1 MIRAA
6 SARVVIAVVA
16 VVGVLLDQ
24 WTKYLAVAHLD
35 PLNPPVFLGGF
46 VTLRLIRNPGAAFS
60 LGGDDFTLVFTA
72 LAAVAIQVV
81 LVLLVPRVRVLSW
94 AVMTGLLLAGITGNF
109 IDRLIREPG
118 FLRGHVVDFVQL
130 PSFAIFNVADACLT
144 TAAVLIIVS
153 SFVGSRDFDGKR
165 RQGAGSGPSREPGAA
180 GSEPGRSA

>member
-94 AVMTGLLLAGITGNF
+94 AVMTGLLLAGIIVGV
-109 IDRLIREPG
+109 IQGL
-118 FLRGHVVDFVQL
+118 
-130 PSFAIFNVADACLT
+130 A
-144 TAAVLIIVS
+144 TAYLDPLVGGA
-153 SFVGSRDFDGKR
+153 VGSVLPFVIMLLILLVKPTGLFGWRTIER
-165 RQGAGSGPSREPGAA
+165 V
-180 GSEPGRSA
+180 